1 MHVFFGSWFLYLAF
15 LAPGLYSIDGWSM
28 LSVADSIVTRHDI
41 TVPAGLGAPGRN
53 GLIYSTWYPLQ
64 SILAVPV
71 VALAVKASALL
82 HLPLHYVESLA
93 ALTLPAL
100 YTALTVPLVYFLAIT
115 LKSPADGAWLAAV
128 TYGFG
133 TIAMTYTRD
142 FYADP
147 LLALLMV
154 LGLVLAFDRRSPWH
168 ILSVSA
174 LAILAKPTGLVLGPI
189 LSLYLF
195 LKTRRVWPS
204 VMPSLGTA
212 LGMLLYFVYNFYRF
226 GHIRSFGAGW
236 DFSIRF
242 VPEGL
247 AGLLVS
253 PGGGLLWFCPCVI
266 LSLLAL
272 SKVAARQLE
281 VWAIVALAASFLLLH
296 SLWIAWS
303 GGSSWGPRLLLP
315 VLPGLVALT
324 GLLKWGERKLL
335 IAAAIAGFLLNAPT
349 LFSSYNRYL
358 SEAGEQGI
366 TLSSL
371 MWEPSRSPLIH
382 AWPAASRQIRDARR
396 SDVRDLLAQRGEL
409 PATKISDS
417 RALRIVAVWWWLLPI
432 VHVSRVWG
440 VLASMVL
447 IALGIKLICIARL
460 PSSLQTSA
468 VLSAEAGS

>member
-1 MHVFFGSWFLYLAF
+1 
-15 LAPGLYSIDGWSM
+15 
-28 LSVADSIVTRHDI
+28 
-41 TVPAGLGAPGRN
+41 
-53 GLIYSTWYPLQ
+53 
-64 SILAVPV
+64 
-71 VALAVKASALL
+71 
-82 HLPLHYVESLA
+82 
-93 ALTLPAL
+93 
-100 YTALTVPLVYFLAIT
+100 
-115 LKSPADGAWLAAV
+115 
-128 TYGFG
+128 
-133 TIAMTYTRD
+133 
-142 FYADP
+142 
-147 LLALLMV
+147 MV
-154 LGLVLAFDRRSPWH
+154 LGLVLAFDRRSPWQ

-204 VMPSLGTA
+204 VMPGLGTA
-212 LGMLLYFVYNFYRF
+212 LGMLLYFAYNFYRF

-324 GLLKWGERKLL
+324 GLLQWGERKLL
-335 IAAAIAGFLLNAPT
+335 IAAAIVGFLLNAPT

-382 AWPAASRQIRDARR
+382 AWPAASRQIRDARH

-409 PATKISDS
+409 PARKISDS

-447 IALGIKLICIARL
+447 IAVGIKLICVARL
-460 PSSLQTSA
+460 PASLQTSA
-468 VLSAEAGS
+468 VLSVETGS